1 MPPKK
6 PPFEYY
12 DIGRPSILE
21 DEEFAQELA
30 YKIRRKE
37 WEFLSDAQLDEN
49 FAEWEEAAA
58 SYYVSAPEL
67 EAAQETLGSM
77 RLVHAMPRVDAED
90 LVTAGLLLSHRYRTD
105 NPALYPG
112 YDRRIGYPTPYE
124 SAIGLDD
131 YVSFAVAE
139 ASTRFDSPETFEL
152 YVGAVESL
160 SKRDGIV
167 FPFGPSIY
175 QKIMPREH
183 QPMILQA
190 LALRTKDYL
199 ALLPKLIAADSAGQP
214 GAVIPGWF
222 KERFGNIP
230 FTDAEIKFA
239 GCPSFRDIEFGLV
252 DKEFSFSKELLS

>member
-12 DIGRPSILE
+12 DIGRPSFLE

-49 FAEWEEAAA
+49 YAEWKEAAA
-58 SYYVSAPEL
+58 SYYVSEPEL
-67 EAAQETLGSM
+67 EAAQDTLGSM
-77 RLVHAMPRVDAED
+77 RLVHAMPRIDAED
-90 LVTAGLLLSHRYRTD
+90 LMTTGLLPSHRYRAD
-105 NPALYPG
+105 NPMLYPG
-112 YDRRIGYPTPYE
+112 YDRRIGYPTAYE

-139 ASTRFDSPETFEL
+139 ESTRFDSPEPFEL

-160 SKRDGIV
+160 SKRYGIV
-167 FPFGPSIY
+167 FPFGTRVY
-175 QKIMPREH
+175 QNIMPRQH

-199 ALLPKLIAADSAGQP
+199 ELLPKLIAAESAGQT
-214 GAVIPGWF
+214 GAVVPSWF

-230 FTDAEIKFA
+230 YTDAEIKFA

-252 DKEFSFSKELLS
+252 DKEYSFSRELLS